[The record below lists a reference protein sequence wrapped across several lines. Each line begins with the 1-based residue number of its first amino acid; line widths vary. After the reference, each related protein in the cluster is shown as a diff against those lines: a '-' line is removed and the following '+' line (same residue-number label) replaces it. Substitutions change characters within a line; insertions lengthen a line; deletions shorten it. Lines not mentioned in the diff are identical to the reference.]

1 MLLYLFCY
9 FISVTEQM
17 RQMGEYKF
25 NLTEGSLAS
34 CLNQLTS
41 SDGVRYLGLSLAIP
55 QNIGQLN
62 SMAFNVS
69 MDNGERYK
77 PKSFLLYSQMPV
89 LLTNLFKTNF
99 IDCCDGIMVII
110 LEIVF
115 QSMLQYIHR
124 AHKAHY
130 RNDCLT
136 PIPLSVRYMMPFKS
150 PVSQYFILK

>member
-1 MLLYLFCY
+1 
-9 FISVTEQM
+9 M

-69 MDNGERYK
+69 TDNGERYK
-77 PKSFLLYSQMPV
+77 PKSCYTLFLDACYINKSIQ
-89 LLTNLFKTNF
+89 
-99 IDCCDGIMVII
+99 D
-110 LEIVF
+110 
-115 QSMLQYIHR
+115 QSY
-124 AHKAHY
+124 
-130 RNDCLT
+130 
-136 PIPLSVRYMMPFKS
+136 
-150 PVSQYFILK
+150 